1 MCIKPTPQRSRAW
14 TLVEM
19 MVAMAVFSV
28 SAIALASLFLF
39 SVRSFASLANY
50 AALDQQ
56 NRIAMD
62 KITREIREAREVT
75 GYTVNPPTLTLLN
88 TNNVSVTYQF
98 SPTEK
103 TMTRT
108 ASDGSSEV
116 LLTNCNLLSFNIYQ
130 RTPSNGNYG
139 IFPVASNN
147 WQQTAKVIQLTW
159 KTSRTIDP
167 TARINSENIQTA
179 RVVIRN

>member
-1 MCIKPTPQRSRAW
+1 MCIKPTSQKRSAW

-19 MVAMAVFSV
+19 MVAFGVFSI
-28 SAIALASLFLF
+28 SALALASLFLF
-39 SVRSFASLANY
+39 SIRSFAALANY

-56 NRIAMD
+56 NRVAMD

-75 GYTVNPPTLTLLN
+75 GYSANPPTLTLLN
-88 TNNVSVTYQF
+88 TNNVSVTYRF
-98 SPTEK
+98 SPA
-103 TMTRT
+103 TRT
-108 ASDGSSEV
+108 MVRTSSDGSSEV

-159 KTSRTIDP
+159 KTSRTINP
-167 TARINSENIQTA
+167 TMRINSENIQTA